1 MSDVDKDR
9 RWLLNMGGAAVL
21 ASALPLG
28 HSSAR
33 GAGLAPAS
41 APRGKN
47 TNVPPWAYISP
58 LATRLAEYVSTA
70 LDRELPDQVIA
81 TAKLHVLD
89 TIAAMVAGSRL
100 RPGELAARY
109 VAKLG
114 GTPEAMVIGTDTLSS
129 VVNATF
135 ANAMAAHADES
146 DDTSPIGPFH
156 AGCGCV
162 PAALATAEYAGRNG
176 MQVLRAVTLGY
187 DIGTRLILSLGG
199 TKHNPSCMTNTFAV
213 TATCAA
219 LLRLTPAQV
228 RYAFSYAGQ
237 QASGIGYWDR
247 DIQHVEKAFDFGGMG
262 ARNGVMAA
270 TMVAMGFTGVEDPFS
285 GSPNIFS
292 VLGEKP
298 APDKMIADL
307 GTRFYILGT
316 TIKQWGAGEP
326 LQSVLDNITAL
337 IKNAAVRPGNIKRI
351 IVEVPSGD
359 VHIVNNNP
367 NPGLCVQH
375 LIALTI
381 VDRGATFWSIHDV
394 ARMHDPIVLAV
405 RRLVELVPSHA
416 LQMAKTRHLTVIRI
430 QTSDG
435 RWFSHAV
442 QKLLGT
448 AQDPMDAQQVEAKAL
463 DLTGRV
469 LGVKRARQL
478 IATMRGFDRLGAVS
492 ALRPL
497 LQT

>member
-9 RWLLNMGGAAVL
+9 RWLINAGGAAVL
-21 ASALPLG
+21 ASTLPL
-28 HSSAR
+28 SLSAAKER
-33 GAGLAPAS
+33 AASPPSPTGVEQGGVPA
-41 APRGKN
+41 
-47 TNVPPWAYISP
+47 WAYVSP
-58 LATRLAEYVSTA
+58 LAVTLAEYVSTVLERA
-70 LDRELPDQVIA
+70 LPDQVLA

-100 RPGELAARY
+100 KPGELAARY
-109 VAKLG
+109 VERLG
-114 GTPEAMVIGTDTLSS
+114 GTPEALVVGTRTLTS

-146 DDTSPIGPFH
+146 DDTNPIGPFH

-162 PAALATAEYAGRNG
+162 PGALAVAEHAGRTG
-176 MQVLRAVTLGY
+176 MEVLRAVTLGY
-187 DIGTRLILSLGG
+187 DVGTRLILSLGG

-219 LLRLTPAQV
+219 LLRLSPAQV

-247 DIQHVEKAFDFGGMG
+247 DIQHIEKAFDFGGMG

-292 VLGEKP
+292 VLGNEP
-298 APDKMIADL
+298 APENMIADL
-307 GTRFYILGT
+307 GRRFYILGT

-326 LQSVLDNITAL
+326 LQSVLDNMMAL
-337 IKNAAVRPGNIKRI
+337 IKDPAVRPGNIKRI
-351 IVEVPSGD
+351 VVDVPTGD

-367 NPGLCVQH
+367 NPDLCVQH

-381 VDRGATFWSIHDV
+381 VDHGATFWTIHDL
-394 ARMHDPIVLAV
+394 ARMRDPKVLAV
-405 RRLVELVPSHA
+405 RKLVKLVPSAA
-416 LQMAKTRHLTVIRI
+416 LQIEKTKHLTAIRI
-430 QTSDG
+430 QTLDG
-435 RWFSHAV
+435 RWISHSV
-442 QKLLGT
+442 RKMLGT

-463 DLTGRV
+463 DLMGPV
-469 LGVKRARQL
+469 LGSARARRL
-478 IATMRGFDRLGAVS
+478 IATLSRLESLGPVS
-492 ALRPL
+492 GLRPL
-497 LQT
+497 LQA